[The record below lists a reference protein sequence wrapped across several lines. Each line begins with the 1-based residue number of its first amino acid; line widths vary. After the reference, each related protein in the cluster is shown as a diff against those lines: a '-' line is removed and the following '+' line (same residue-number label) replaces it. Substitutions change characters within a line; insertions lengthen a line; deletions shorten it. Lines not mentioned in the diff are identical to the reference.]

1 MNKIG
6 KYEFTNESTAK
17 SKIAALGTATGDDGN
32 TYPTHKHC
40 VVELGNITIT
50 PGDYDEEGNEVEAP
64 VLSELY
70 HIDVL
75 WKGLDPIDTE
85 AETLEYTHP
94 DGWADYA
101 VEIEDNGVHAFMG
114 LDYADY
120 KF

>member
-17 SKIAALGTATGDDGN
+17 SKIAALGTATDEDGN

-40 VVELGNITIT
+40 IVELGNIVIT
-50 PGDYDEEGNEVEAP
+50 PGDYDEEGNEITAP

-70 HIDVL
+70 HVDVL
-75 WKGLDPIDTE
+75 WKGLEPVDPE
-85 AETLEYTHP
+85 AETLQYTHP

-101 VEIEDNGVHAFMG
+101 ADINDNGVHSFMG
-114 LDYADY
+114 LDYQLY